1 MLDFLKNLQAKNKG
15 KGNGQGSTRP
25 RKDPAAPA
33 SPSESGPAPQVRRKI
48 LVVGQ
53 DHTFSAGV
61 MDYAANLAERLGY
74 DLIVMN
80 VNPAPEG
87 TGKFFAGRGEKFA
100 QKARAAWAVIAP
112 EMAARGI
119 NCEQV
124 VKSGGL
130 AKAVSDLN
138 QQIKR
143 LDFVITDAG
152 TEDEEIT
159 REIPLPVFSITG
171 YQGEKVMAP
180 ELDSNKSRP
189 WGKVAAYGAG
199 AVALYAAVFANS
211 GTVMN
216 LFTQGG
222 WYSALPIGTVFAV
235 SFVHG
240 AFAHHFW
247 AALGIEAP
255 RKATQPRP
263 EVKRPV
269 RRQRPRPQLRLDT

>member
-1 MLDFLKNLQAKNKG
+1 MLDFFKKASGKG
-15 KGNGQGSTRP
+15 KGKGQKPSPTP
-25 RKDPAAPA
+25 QHPANPAP
-33 SPSESGPAPQVRRKI
+33 PSVSGPLPQVRRKI

-53 DHTFSAGV
+53 DPTFSAGV

-74 DLIVMN
+74 DLIAMN

-87 TGKFFAGRGEKFA
+87 AGNFFAARSAKFTR
-100 QKARAAWAVIAP
+100 KAEAAWAVIAP
-112 EMAARGI
+112 EMTSRGI
-119 NCEQV
+119 HCDHL
-124 VKSGGL
+124 VKTGNL

-138 QQIKR
+138 HQIKR

-152 TEDEEIT
+152 TKDEEIT
-159 REIPLPVFSITG
+159 GEIPLPVFSISG

-180 ELDSNKSRP
+180 ELDSSRTGK

-199 AVALYAAVFANS
+199 VVALYAAVFSNS

-216 LFTQGG
+216 LFTRGG
-222 WYSALPIGTVFAV
+222 WYSALPIATVFAV